1 MFEKTLALM
10 EQQRLAG
17 VYSGYIGSFLEHGH
31 FQRKVSGW
39 AATVPNKE
47 KLTADYLFDVAS
59 LTKVIGTTSVILRL
73 LDRHELQLDD
83 PVIRFLPQ
91 YADKRVTIRHL
102 LTHTSDIQ
110 TWIEHRDQLAVDEL
124 KKAYLQQQASSKIGQ
139 RVSYTDTSFILLGLL
154 LEAIYQAP
162 LADIFQK
169 EVFEPLGMIHTSL
182 GSPKGSLVVPTE
194 QINGQ
199 VLRGT
204 VHDPKARILG
214 EHAGNAGLFSNVAD
228 LEAFVWMYAHG
239 GEGYISREVLQATQQ
254 DQTPNRKG
262 KRGIGWQL
270 VGPTHTMLFH
280 TGYTGTFLLIDCDQ
294 QSGLIFLSNRVHP
307 IDERQAY
314 ITHRDQLVACYLSEK
329 EKSEE

>member
-39 AATVPNKE
+39 AATVSNKE

-110 TWIEHRDQLAVDEL
+110 TWIEHRD
-124 KKAYLQQQASSKIGQ
+124 
-139 RVSYTDTSFILLGLL
+139 
-154 LEAIYQAP
+154 
-162 LADIFQK
+162 
-169 EVFEPLGMIHTSL
+169 
-182 GSPKGSLVVPTE
+182 
-194 QINGQ
+194 
-199 VLRGT
+199 
-204 VHDPKARILG
+204 
-214 EHAGNAGLFSNVAD
+214 
-228 LEAFVWMYAHG
+228 
-239 GEGYISREVLQATQQ
+239 
-254 DQTPNRKG
+254 
-262 KRGIGWQL
+262 
-270 VGPTHTMLFH
+270 
-280 TGYTGTFLLIDCDQ
+280 
-294 QSGLIFLSNRVHP
+294 
-307 IDERQAY
+307 
-314 ITHRDQLVACYLSEK
+314 
-329 EKSEE
+329 